1 MRKTYRKIKL
11 GIKSLFYY
19 PPTILSETEYDKYW
33 ESKRGDNMNDMNSF
47 QQKRAEIIS
56 NQIINNTTILDIG
69 TGDGNILKK
78 ISRQNE
84 IKITASDFSI
94 KSIKHLKKVGFDV
107 IELDV
112 NNSTSL
118 EKIEIYDYISA
129 LEVLEHIQNPEKVL
143 LQLLKKSKKG
153 VFISFPNTGYIFYRL
168 RFLFGRFPVQ
178 WRLHPGEHLRFWTF
192 TDLKWWLKKLKINDY
207 KIYTYEGIPL
217 FNKIYPALFSE
228 AFLIQ
233 IKK

>member
-1 MRKTYRKIKL
+1 
-11 GIKSLFYY
+11 
-19 PPTILSETEYDKYW
+19 
-33 ESKRGDNMNDMNSF
+33 MNDMNSF

-178 WRLHPGEHLRFWTF
+178 WRLHPGS
-192 TDLKWWLKKLKINDY
+192 I
-207 KIYTYEGIPL
+207 
-217 FNKIYPALFSE
+217 
-228 AFLIQ
+228 
-233 IKK
+233 